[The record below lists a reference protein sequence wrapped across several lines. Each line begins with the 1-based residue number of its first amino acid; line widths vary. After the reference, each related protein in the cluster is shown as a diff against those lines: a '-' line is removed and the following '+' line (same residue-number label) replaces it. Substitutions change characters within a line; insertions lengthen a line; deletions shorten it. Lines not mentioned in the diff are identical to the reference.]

1 MSSDIYRSARGRDA
15 IAQWCTER
23 LDAWPVPHQRL
34 MITANG
40 AATHAVVA
48 GGGSRTVVFVPGTNF
63 NAASCLPLATA
74 LAARS
79 RMVLPDVPGQPGLS
93 SAERAPAGRRLA
105 WYGRWLTDLITQT
118 AEGPAVLVGHSLGAA
133 IALSSDLPLVVRQVL
148 ASPGGLVRART
159 GPGILVPATSW
170 LLRRSPAASARLLE
184 TMHAPENRPRRELVD
199 WMTLIARH
207 VRSSLDPGRAVVADR
222 RVDRVVVSGE
232 HDRYFPAR
240 ALAPALQRSLGLELG
255 VIPSAGH
262 LSTDEQP
269 DRIAALATS

>member
-1 MSSDIYRSARGRDA
+1 MNSDIYRSAKGREA
-15 IAQWCTER
+15 VARWCTER

-34 MITANG
+34 TITANG
-40 AATHAVVA
+40 VATHAVVA
-48 GGGSRTVVFVPGTNF
+48 GAGPRTVVFVPGTNF
-63 NAASCLPLATA
+63 NAAGCLPLATA
-74 LAARS
+74 LAAQARV
-79 RMVLPDVPGQPGLS
+79 VLPDVPGQPGLS
-93 SAERAPAGRRLA
+93 SPMRVPAGERLA
-105 WYGRWLTDLITQT
+105 WYGRWLTDVIAQT

-133 IALSSDLPLVVRQVL
+133 IALSSSSPLVVRQVL
-148 ASPGGLVRART
+148 VSPGGLVRART

-222 RVDRVVVSGE
+222 RVDRVVVSGA

-240 ALAPALQRSLGLELG
+240 ALAPAVRHSLGLELG

-262 LSTDEQP
+262 LSVDEQP
-269 DRIAALATS
+269 DHIAALATS